1 MLTDDSATL
10 IIRYL
15 HMTNKGES
23 ITEAGTGTQMTPNK
37 RGTAKVTGEGAMW
50 TSVL

>member
-1 MLTDDSATL
+1 MLTDDGATL

-23 ITEAGTGTQMTPNK
+23 ITETGTGTQMTPNK
-37 RGTAKVTGEGAMW
+37 RRNAKVTGEG
-50 TSVL
+50 TI